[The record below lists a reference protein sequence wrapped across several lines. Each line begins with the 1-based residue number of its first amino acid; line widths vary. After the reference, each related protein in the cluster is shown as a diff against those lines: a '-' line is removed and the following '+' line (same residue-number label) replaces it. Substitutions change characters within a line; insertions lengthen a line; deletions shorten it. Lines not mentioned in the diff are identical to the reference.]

1 MQERTRFA
9 RRAAALT
16 VLLAVCLLLSIGCGS
31 QWYSPAQLWQA
42 VRSADTRDPVYRILF
57 FVRLPRTAAALLAG
71 SALGVAGALIQSVL
85 NNAMASPNVIG
96 VNAGAGLGALLAASL
111 LPGAAALLPGA
122 AFTGAL
128 AAALFIWMLAA
139 MAGLSRTTL
148 ILAGVTV
155 SSILTACMNTL
166 KLLFPDAA
174 VGSAAFLLG
183 TLSGVTAAQL
193 QRALPWLAAGFVLAA
208 LLAADLNVLQ
218 LGEDMA
224 AGLGLAVGRV
234 RFAALLTAALLAGAA
249 VSFAGLVG
257 FVGLLAPHI
266 ARRLAGGDNRRLLPM
281 TALASADLM
290 LLCDVAARVLFAP
303 FELPVGVLLSLVG
316 GPFFLFLLLR
326 RKRSRLYD

>member
-1 MQERTRFA
+1 MGIKRSVA
-9 RRAAALT
+9 ALGALLAAAL
-16 VLLAVCLLLSIGCGS
+16 LLSVGCGS
-31 QWYSPAQLWQA
+31 QWYTPARLWQA
-42 VRSADTRDPVYRILF
+42 LCAADAADPVWRILC
-57 FVRLPRTAAALLAG
+57 FVRLPRTAAAVLAG
-71 SALGVAGALIQSVL
+71 AALGVAGALIQSVL

-96 VNAGAGLGALLAASL
+96 VNAGAGLGALLASSL
-111 LPGAAALLPGA
+111 VPGAAALLPGA
-122 AFTGAL
+122 AFAGAL

-139 MAGLSRTTL
+139 VAGLSRTTL

-174 VGSAAFLLG
+174 VGSTAFLLG
-183 TLSGVTAAQL
+183 TLSGVTTAQL

-224 AGLGLAVGRV
+224 AGLGLPVARV

-249 VSFAGLVG
+249 VSFAGLLG

-266 ARRLAGGDNRRLLPM
+266 ARRLVGGDNRRLLPV

>member
-1 MQERTRFA
+1 MGTKRS
-9 RRAAALT
+9 AAALGA
-16 VLLAVCLLLSIGCGS
+16 LLAAALLLSVGCGS
-31 QWYSPAQLWQA
+31 QWYTPARLWQA
-42 VRSADTRDPVYRILF
+42 LCAADAADPVWRILC
-57 FVRLPRTAAALLAG
+57 FVRLPRTAAAVLAG
-71 SALGVAGALIQSVL
+71 AALGVAGALIQSVL

-111 LPGAAALLPGA
+111 VPGAAALLPGA
-122 AFTGAL
+122 AFVGAL

-139 MAGLSRTTL
+139 VAGLSRTTL

-166 KLLFPDAA
+166 KLLFPDVA
-174 VGSAAFLLG
+174 VGSMAFLLG
-183 TLSGVTAAQL
+183 TLSGVTTAQV

-224 AGLGLAVGRV
+224 AGLGLPVARV

-266 ARRLAGGDNRRLLPM
+266 ARRLVGGDNRRLLPV

>member
-1 MQERTRFA
+1 MGTKRS
-9 RRAAALT
+9 AAA
-16 VLLAVCLLLSIGCGS
+16 
-31 QWYSPAQLWQA
+31 
-42 VRSADTRDPVYRILF
+42 
-57 FVRLPRTAAALLAG
+57 
-71 SALGVAGALIQSVL
+71 
-85 NNAMASPNVIG
+85 
-96 VNAGAGLGALLAASL
+96 LGALL
-111 LPGAAALLPGA
+111 AAALLPGA
-122 AFTGAL
+122 AFAGAL

-139 MAGLSRTTL
+139 VAGLSRTTL

-166 KLLFPDAA
+166 KLLFPDVA
-174 VGSAAFLLG
+174 VGSMAFLLG
-183 TLSGVTAAQL
+183 TLSGVTTAQV

-224 AGLGLAVGRV
+224 AGLGLPVARV

-249 VSFAGLVG
+249 VSFAGLLG

-266 ARRLAGGDNRRLLPM
+266 ARRLVGGDNRRLLPV

>member
-1 MQERTRFA
+1 M
-9 RRAAALT
+9 
-16 VLLAVCLLLSIGCGS
+16 
-31 QWYSPAQLWQA
+31 
-42 VRSADTRDPVYRILF
+42 
-57 FVRLPRTAAALLAG
+57 RLPRTAAAVLAG
-71 SALGVAGALIQSVL
+71 AALGVAGALIQSVL

-111 LPGAAALLPGA
+111 VPGAAALLPGA
-122 AFTGAL
+122 AFAGAL
-128 AAALFIWMLAA
+128 AAALFIWLLAA
-139 MAGLSRTTL
+139 VAGLSRTTL

-174 VGSAAFLLG
+174 VGSTAFLLG
-183 TLSGVTAAQL
+183 TLSGVTTAQL

-224 AGLGLAVGRV
+224 AGLGLPVARV

-249 VSFAGLVG
+249 VSFAGLLG

-266 ARRLAGGDNRRLLPM
+266 ARRLVGGDNRRLLPV

>member
-1 MQERTRFA
+1 MGTKRS
-9 RRAAALT
+9 AAALGA
-16 VLLAVCLLLSIGCGS
+16 LLAAALLLSVGCGS
-31 QWYSPAQLWQA
+31 QWYTPARLWQA
-42 VRSADTRDPVYRILF
+42 LCAADAADPVWRILY
-57 FVRLPRTAAALLAG
+57 FVRLPRTAAAVLAG
-71 SALGVAGALIQSVL
+71 AALGVAGALIQSVL

-111 LPGAAALLPGA
+111 VPGAAALLPGA
-122 AFTGAL
+122 AFAGAL

-139 MAGLSRTTL
+139 VAGLSRTTL

-166 KLLFPDAA
+166 KLLFPDVA
-174 VGSAAFLLG
+174 VGSMAFLLG
-183 TLSGVTAAQL
+183 TLSGVTTAQV

-224 AGLGLAVGRV
+224 AGLGLPVARV
-234 RFAALLTAALLAGAA
+234 RFAALLRAALLAGAA

-266 ARRLAGGDNRRLLPM
+266 ARRLVGGDNRRLLPV

>member
-1 MQERTRFA
+1 MGTKRS
-9 RRAAALT
+9 AAALGA
-16 VLLAVCLLLSIGCGS
+16 LLAAALLLSVGCGS
-31 QWYSPAQLWQA
+31 QWYTPARLWQA
-42 VRSADTRDPVYRILF
+42 LCAADAADPVWRILC
-57 FVRLPRTAAALLAG
+57 FVRLPRTAAAVLAG
-71 SALGVAGALIQSVL
+71 AALGVAGALIQSVL

-111 LPGAAALLPGA
+111 VPGAAALLPGA
-122 AFTGAL
+122 AFAGAL

-139 MAGLSRTTL
+139 VAGLSRTTL

-174 VGSAAFLLG
+174 VGSMAFLLG
-183 TLSGVTAAQL
+183 TLSGVTTAQV

-224 AGLGLAVGRV
+224 AGLGLPVARV

-249 VSFAGLVG
+249 VSFAGLLG

-266 ARRLAGGDNRRLLPM
+266 ARRLVGGDNRRLLPV

>member
-1 MQERTRFA
+1 MGIKRS
-9 RRAAALT
+9 AAALGA
-16 VLLAVCLLLSIGCGS
+16 LLAAALLLSVGCGS
-31 QWYSPAQLWQA
+31 QWYTPARLWQA
-42 VRSADTRDPVYRILF
+42 LCAADAADPVWRILC
-57 FVRLPRTAAALLAG
+57 FVRLPRTAAAVLAG
-71 SALGVAGALIQSVL
+71 AALGVAGALIQSVL

-111 LPGAAALLPGA
+111 VPGAAALLPGA
-122 AFTGAL
+122 AFAGAL

-139 MAGLSRTTL
+139 VAGLSRTTL

-174 VGSAAFLLG
+174 VGSTAFLLG
-183 TLSGVTAAQL
+183 TLSGVTTAQV

-224 AGLGLAVGRV
+224 AGLGLPVARV

-249 VSFAGLVG
+249 VSFAGLLG

-266 ARRLAGGDNRRLLPM
+266 ARRLVGGDNRRLLPV

>member
-1 MQERTRFA
+1 MGTKRSVA
-9 RRAAALT
+9 ALGALLAAAL
-16 VLLAVCLLLSIGCGS
+16 LLSVGCGS
-31 QWYSPAQLWQA
+31 QWYTPARLWQA
-42 VRSADTRDPVYRILF
+42 LCAADAADPVWRILC
-57 FVRLPRTAAALLAG
+57 FVRLPRTAAAVLAG
-71 SALGVAGALIQSVL
+71 AALGVAGALIQSVL

-111 LPGAAALLPGA
+111 VPGAAALLPGA
-122 AFTGAL
+122 AFAGAL

-139 MAGLSRTTL
+139 VAGLSRTTL

-174 VGSAAFLLG
+174 VGSTAFLLG
-183 TLSGVTAAQL
+183 TLSGVTTAQV

-224 AGLGLAVGRV
+224 AGLGLPVARV

-249 VSFAGLVG
+249 VSFAGLLG

-266 ARRLAGGDNRRLLPM
+266 ARRLVGGDNRRLLPV

>member
-1 MQERTRFA
+1 MA
-9 RRAAALT
+9 ALGALLAAAL
-16 VLLAVCLLLSIGCGS
+16 LLSVGCGS
-31 QWYSPAQLWQA
+31 QWYTPARLWQA
-42 VRSADTRDPVYRILF
+42 LCAADAADPVWRILC
-57 FVRLPRTAAALLAG
+57 FVRLPRTAAAVLAG
-71 SALGVAGALIQSVL
+71 AALGVAGALIQSVL

-96 VNAGAGLGALLAASL
+96 VNAGAGLGALLASSL
-111 LPGAAALLPGA
+111 VPGAAALLPGA
-122 AFTGAL
+122 AFAGAL

-139 MAGLSRTTL
+139 VAGLSRTTL

-174 VGSAAFLLG
+174 VGSTAFLLG
-183 TLSGVTAAQL
+183 TLSGVTTAQL

-224 AGLGLAVGRV
+224 AGLGLPVARV

-249 VSFAGLVG
+249 VSFAGLLG

-266 ARRLAGGDNRRLLPM
+266 ARRLVGGDNRRLLPV

>member
-1 MQERTRFA
+1 MGTKRS
-9 RRAAALT
+9 AAALGA
-16 VLLAVCLLLSIGCGS
+16 LLAAALLLSVGCGS
-31 QWYSPAQLWQA
+31 QWYTPARLWQA
-42 VRSADTRDPVYRILF
+42 LCTADDADPVWRILC
-57 FVRLPRTAAALLAG
+57 FVRLPRTAAAVLAG
-71 SALGVAGALIQSVL
+71 AALGVAGALIQSVL
-85 NNAMASPNVIG
+85 NNVMASPNVIG

-111 LPGAAALLPGA
+111 VPGAAALLPGA
-122 AFTGAL
+122 AFAGAL

-139 MAGLSRTTL
+139 VAGLSRTTL

-166 KLLFPDAA
+166 KLLFPDVA
-174 VGSAAFLLG
+174 VGSMAFLLG
-183 TLSGVTAAQL
+183 TLSGVTTAQV

-224 AGLGLAVGRV
+224 AGLGLPVARV

-249 VSFAGLVG
+249 VSFAGLLG

-266 ARRLAGGDNRRLLPM
+266 ARRLVGGDNRRLLPV

>member
-1 MQERTRFA
+1 MGIKRSVA
-9 RRAAALT
+9 ALGALLAAAL
-16 VLLAVCLLLSIGCGS
+16 LLSVGCGS
-31 QWYSPAQLWQA
+31 QWYTPARLWQA
-42 VRSADTRDPVYRILF
+42 LCAADAADPVWRILY
-57 FVRLPRTAAALLAG
+57 FVRLPRTAAAVLAG
-71 SALGVAGALIQSVL
+71 AALGVAGALIQSVL

-111 LPGAAALLPGA
+111 VPGAAALLPGA
-122 AFTGAL
+122 AFAGAL

-139 MAGLSRTTL
+139 VAGLSRTTL

-174 VGSAAFLLG
+174 VGSTAFLLG
-183 TLSGVTAAQL
+183 TLSGVTTAQL

-224 AGLGLAVGRV
+224 AGLGLPVARV

-249 VSFAGLVG
+249 VSFAGLLG

-266 ARRLAGGDNRRLLPM
+266 ARRLVGGDNRRLLPV

>member
-1 MQERTRFA
+1 MGIKRSVA
-9 RRAAALT
+9 ALGALLAAAL
-16 VLLAVCLLLSIGCGS
+16 LLSVGCGS
-31 QWYSPAQLWQA
+31 QWYTPARLWQA
-42 VRSADTRDPVYRILF
+42 LCAADAADPVWRILC
-57 FVRLPRTAAALLAG
+57 FVRLPRTAAAVLAG
-71 SALGVAGALIQSVL
+71 AALGVAGALIQSVL

-111 LPGAAALLPGA
+111 VPGAAALLPGA
-122 AFTGAL
+122 AFAGAL
-128 AAALFIWMLAA
+128 AAALFIWLLAA
-139 MAGLSRTTL
+139 VAGLSRTTL

-174 VGSAAFLLG
+174 VGSTAFLLG
-183 TLSGVTAAQL
+183 TLSGVTTAQV

-224 AGLGLAVGRV
+224 AGLGLPVARV

-249 VSFAGLVG
+249 VSFAGLLG

-266 ARRLAGGDNRRLLPM
+266 ARRLVGGDNRRLLPV

>member
-1 MQERTRFA
+1 MGTKRSVAALGTLL
-9 RRAAALT
+9 AAAL
-16 VLLAVCLLLSIGCGS
+16 LLSVGCGS
-31 QWYSPAQLWQA
+31 QWYTPARLWQA
-42 VRSADTRDPVYRILF
+42 LCAADAADPVWRILC
-57 FVRLPRTAAALLAG
+57 FVRLPRTAAAVLAG
-71 SALGVAGALIQSVL
+71 AALGVAGALIQSVL

-111 LPGAAALLPGA
+111 VPGAAALLPGV
-122 AFTGAL
+122 AFVGAL
-128 AAALFIWMLAA
+128 VAALFIWMLAA
-139 MAGLSRTTL
+139 VAGLSRTTL

-166 KLLFPDAA
+166 KLLFPDVA
-174 VGSAAFLLG
+174 VGSTAFLLG
-183 TLSGVTAAQL
+183 TLSGVTTAQV

-224 AGLGLAVGRV
+224 AGLGLPVARV

-249 VSFAGLVG
+249 VSFAGLLG

-266 ARRLAGGDNRRLLPM
+266 ARRLVGGDNRRLLPV

>member
-1 MQERTRFA
+1 MGIKRSVA
-9 RRAAALT
+9 ALGALMAAAL
-16 VLLAVCLLLSIGCGS
+16 LLSVGCGS
-31 QWYSPAQLWQA
+31 QWYTPARLWQA
-42 VRSADTRDPVYRILF
+42 LCAADAADPVWRILC
-57 FVRLPRTAAALLAG
+57 FVRLPRTAAAVLAG
-71 SALGVAGALIQSVL
+71 AALGVAGALIQSVL

-111 LPGAAALLPGA
+111 VPGAAALLPGA
-122 AFTGAL
+122 AFAGAL

-139 MAGLSRTTL
+139 VAGLSRTTL

-174 VGSAAFLLG
+174 VGSTAFLLG
-183 TLSGVTAAQL
+183 TLSGVTTAQL

-224 AGLGLAVGRV
+224 AGLGLPVARV

-249 VSFAGLVG
+249 VSFAGLLG

-266 ARRLAGGDNRRLLPM
+266 ARRLVGGDNRRLLPV

>member
-1 MQERTRFA
+1 MGTKRS
-9 RRAAALT
+9 AAALGA
-16 VLLAVCLLLSIGCGS
+16 LLAAALLLSVGCGS
-31 QWYSPAQLWQA
+31 QWYTPARLWQA
-42 VRSADTRDPVYRILF
+42 LCAADAADPVWRILY
-57 FVRLPRTAAALLAG
+57 FVRLPRTAAAVLAG
-71 SALGVAGALIQSVL
+71 AALGVAGALIQSVL

-111 LPGAAALLPGA
+111 VPGAAALLPGA
-122 AFTGAL
+122 AFAGAL

-139 MAGLSRTTL
+139 VAGLSRTTL

-166 KLLFPDAA
+166 KLLFPDVA
-174 VGSAAFLLG
+174 VGSMAFLLG
-183 TLSGVTAAQL
+183 TLSGVTTAQV

-224 AGLGLAVGRV
+224 AGLGLPVARV

-249 VSFAGLVG
+249 VSFAGLLG

-266 ARRLAGGDNRRLLPM
+266 ARRLVGGDNRRLLPV